1 MSPKQ
6 NAAVVVLMTCAG
18 KKEARKI
25 ADALLREKAAACV
38 SIFPQGESFFWWEG
52 KIDRAEEFL
61 LVAKTVVRAL
71 PRLVAQVK
79 RNHSY
84 QVPEIVALP
93 IVGGNPEYLKWL
105 EEETRGKS
113 EGRGKK
119 SEVRSQKSEVSKK

>member
-1 MSPKQ
+1 MMSPKQ

-18 KKEARKI
+18 KNEAREI

-38 SIFPQGESFFWWEG
+38 SIFPKGESFFWWEG

-71 PRLVAQVK
+71 PRLVALVK

-93 IVGGNPEYLKWL
+93 IVGGNPEYLQWL
-105 EEETRGKS
+105 EEETRGKA
-113 EGRGKK
+113 
-119 SEVRSQKSEVSKK
+119 EVRRQKQKARSM

>member
-1 MSPKQ
+1 MSPKR
-6 NAAVVVLMTCAG
+6 NPAVVVLMTCAG

-38 SIFPQGESFFWWEG
+38 SIFPKGESFFRWEG

-71 PRLVAQVK
+71 PRLVALVK

-84 QVPEIVALP
+84 RVPEIVALP
-93 IVGGNPEYLKWL
+93 IVGGNREYLKWV
-105 EEETRGKS
+105 EEETRG
-113 EGRGKK
+113 EGR
-119 SEVRSQKSEVSKK
+119 SKKAEGRSKKAESRSKK